1 MMQIESGL
9 AGLKN
14 NSQPA
19 LLTAYTQLGAK
30 TEKALLAKT
39 TLPESGIVLKQADF
53 TRMSRR
59 ELTDWVQLQV
69 RSGRLSDEQANEFQQ
84 LMRGSPESQV
94 QDGFFSDSSAD
105 YRVNFIALATEH
117 VKQAA
122 KAQQSDLLMAH
133 QRVLETLQSAQGDV
147 IGIRA
152 VA

>member
-1 MMQIESGL
+1 MQIESSL
-9 AGLKN
+9 SGLKQGN
-14 NSQPA
+14 HPT
-19 LLTAYTQLGAK
+19 LLAAYTQLGAR
-30 TEKALLAKT
+30 TEKALQPQTIPK
-39 TLPESGIVLKQADF
+39 ENGIVLKQADF
-53 TRMSRR
+53 TQMSRR
-59 ELTDWVQLQV
+59 ELSDWVQLQV

-84 LMRGSPESQV
+84 LMRGSPENQV

-122 KAQQSDLLMAH
+122 KAQQNDLLMAH